1 MPGTEGHNS
10 PLKQL
15 STKGKV
21 KQPILNNVKAIPI
34 KIPLAFYLFLLFVP
48 PNSEI

>member
-1 MPGTEGHNS
+1 MLGTEGHNS

-21 KQPILNNVKAIPI
+21 KQPILNNV
-34 KIPLAFYLFLLFVP
+34 LLLEGQLQSAQEPACTLVGLTVT
-48 PNSEI
+48 E